1 MHTHTHTHTHTH
13 SHSHTIHS
21 LYHFAKFLNHGTYI
35 FQGLSVF
42 AQVFSPV
49 IAASGPH
56 VIPLQPT
63 LILTAAAIDV
73 SLKAQTYLPNSDPS

>member
-1 MHTHTHTHTHTH
+1 MHMHLYTHTHTHTHTHT
-13 SHSHTIHS
+13 
-21 LYHFAKFLNHGTYI
+21 LYHFAKFLNHGTFI

-56 VIPLQPT
+56 VTPLQPI
-63 LILTAAAIDV
+63 LILAAAATDV
-73 SLKAQTYLPNSDPS
+73 SLKAQTYLTNSDPS

>member
-1 MHTHTHTHTHTH
+1 MHLYTHTHTHT
-13 SHSHTIHS
+13 HTIHS

-56 VIPLQPT
+56 VTPLQPT
-63 LILTAAAIDV
+63 LILTADF